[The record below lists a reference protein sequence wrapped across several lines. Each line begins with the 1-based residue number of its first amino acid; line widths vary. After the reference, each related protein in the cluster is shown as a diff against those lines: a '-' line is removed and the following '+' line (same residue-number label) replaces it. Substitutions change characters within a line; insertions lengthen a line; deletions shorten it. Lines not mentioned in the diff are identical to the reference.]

1 MVARLLLICTLLVLA
16 VAAPSAVSAQ
26 STVSYNTVD
35 ITECVDGAVTQVT
48 LYPEDYLAI
57 LDASSAYS
65 YYLRADVVGMVST
78 ASGVPDIPVS
88 SVSMIPTGSV
98 ILTWQNMTFAY
109 SPIPIVVSMCKL
121 LLSATPTSTP
131 TSTPTPTVT
140 LTFTPVP
147 SSNCYVLDSS
157 YLYGLQRVA
166 WPSPPFSISSAGLDT
181 MYAGGYTDWFVVALS
196 GTFDLVY
203 GSTHISGNPTIL
215 FAVGDQAYIPAAYE
229 VWTAS
234 TSPFS
239 LRICSVSLP
248 TPMATVTPTP
258 STTATETSTPTPS
271 TTATETSTPT
281 PSTTATE
288 TSTPTPST
296 TATETS
302 TPTATNLALPCA
314 FSEYRIPVSPAFIAV
329 SLQAGDL
336 VLLSDSPVFVNI
348 EGFAYQMVPGAY
360 TWTVGTGS
368 YIFYSVTAAARL
380 STCINLTTPTM
391 TPTATATLLVVPSVV
406 VMTPMLNP
414 SSVLGPLLAREPFAT
429 GIQAVGVAQT
439 AVAVFSEQSPA
450 VMPSVCAISLPA
462 APSGLPVQSM
472 DVEGMSIV
480 VDSLS
485 VAGHLTQTFQ
495 DTGVDL
501 NLWAQQGVCEIVD
514 LTGRWRYVTW
524 LSSTFTFLGMFFYYL
539 WHVSSRFAATEG

>member
-258 STTATETSTPTPS
+258 STTATETSTPT
-271 TTATETSTPT
+271 
-281 PSTTATE
+281 
-288 TSTPTPST
+288 
-296 TATETS
+296 
-302 TPTATNLALPCA
+302 ATNLALPCA